1 VAEVKYSGMELT
13 NQIIDE
19 QMKLF
24 LECHNHS
31 YLNVLS
37 SHLLFKNVK
46 IKIHKIRLPNVVL
59 YECET
64 LHLAYG
70 KNID

>member
-1 VAEVKYSGMELT
+1 
-13 NQIIDE
+13 
-19 QMKLF
+19 MKLF

-31 YLNVLS
+31 YQNLLS

-46 IKIHKIRLPNVVL
+46 IKIHKIRLPNVIL

-64 LHLAYG
+64 SQLAYG

>member
-1 VAEVKYSGMELT
+1 MAEVKYSGMEPK
-13 NQIIDE
+13 NQIYYE

-24 LECHNHS
+24 RECHNHS
-31 YLNVLS
+31 AENLLS
-37 SHLLFKNVK
+37 SHLLFKNLK

-64 LHLAYG
+64 LYLAYG